1 MSGSRAANSSWPQG
15 HTNLES
21 RSMTE
26 AIAASQE
33 IQVECEETSSVLR
46 KLSVEVDAGRVGRAF
61 EAAYAELRKTARVR
75 GFRPGRVPRKV
86 LEQMYGAQM
95 PDQVERTLVSETL
108 GVAIERAE
116 VKPISEPDIEAQRPQ
131 EGQAF
136 RYTVRVEVKPEIE
149 LPDLDRLVGHRPVV
163 HVAESEV
170 DAEVEQMRERHAQ
183 WVEEPEGTESAEGH
197 SLVLDFVGRIDGE
210 TFQGGSAD
218 GAELQLGSGTMV
230 PGFEDQ
236 LVGVRA
242 GEQRQLE
249 VTFPDDYGSADIS
262 GKEAVFECKV
272 SAVRRRDKPE
282 LDDEFA
288 KDLGEFATLEALRA
302 QIKGDLE
309 TRRAAQADQALDQ
322 SLMESLLGLCDFEVP
337 PGVVDRQLQSQ
348 MQSLYQQFQGR
359 MPDDMIQQ
367 QLRRM
372 QEEGRPAAER
382 RVQEILVMEAV
393 ASAKEIEVSS
403 EEVDDRLHEMAES
416 QGMKVSELRKM
427 AEQQGWFQAIE
438 AELRDKK
445 VHALLAESAD
455 IQEVEAESPE
465 GEAEE
470 ED

>member
-1 MSGSRAANSSWPQG
+1 
-15 HTNLES
+15 
-21 RSMTE
+21 MTE
-26 AIAASQE
+26 TIAASQE
-33 IQVECEETSSVLR
+33 IQVECEETSPVLR
-46 KLSVEVDAGRVGRAF
+46 KLSVEVDVARVGRAF

-108 GVAIERAE
+108 GAAIERAE
-116 VKPISEPDIEAQRPQ
+116 VSPISEPDIEAQRPE

-136 RYTVRVEVKPEIE
+136 RYAIRVEVKPEIE
-149 LPDLDRLVGHRPVV
+149 LPDLEQLVGHRPVV
-163 HVAESEV
+163 HVTESEV
-170 DAEVEQMRERHAQ
+170 AAEVEQMRERQAQ
-183 WVEEPEGTESAEGH
+183 WVEEPEGTESADGH

-210 TFQGGSAD
+210 TFQGGSAE

-242 GEQRQLE
+242 GEERQVE

-262 GKEAVFECKV
+262 GKEAVFDCKV
-272 SAVRRRDKPE
+272 STVRRREKPE

-288 KDLGEFATLEALRA
+288 KDLGEFETLEALRA
-302 QIKGDLE
+302 QIKDDLE
-309 TRRAAQADQALDQ
+309 ARRVAQADQALDQ

-359 MPDDMIQQ
+359 MPDEMIQQ

-382 RVQEILVMEAV
+382 RVQEILVMEAI
-393 ASAKEIEVSS
+393 ASAQEIEVGS
-403 EEVDDRLHEMAES
+403 EEVDDRLHEMADS
-416 QGMKVSELRKM
+416 QGMQVSELRKM
-427 AEQQGWFQAIE
+427 AEQQGWFPAIE

-445 VHALLAESAD
+445 VYALLAESAD
-455 IQEVEAESPE
+455 IRELEAESPE

>member
-1 MSGSRAANSSWPQG
+1 
-15 HTNLES
+15 
-21 RSMTE
+21 MTE

-46 KLSVEVDAGRVGRAF
+46 SLSVEVDVARVGRVF

-108 GVAIERAE
+108 GAAIERAE
-116 VKPISEPDIEAQRPQ
+116 VSPISEPDIEAQRPE

-149 LPDLDRLVGHRPVV
+149 LPDLGELVGHRPAV
-163 HVAESEV
+163 HVVETEV
-170 DAEVEQMRERHAQ
+170 EAEVEQMRERHAQ
-183 WVEEPEGTESAEGH
+183 WVEESESAEATEGH

-210 TFQGGSAD
+210 TFQGGSAE

-242 GEQRQLE
+242 GEERQVQ

-262 GKEAVFECKV
+262 GKDAVFDCKV
-272 SAVRRRDKPE
+272 SAVRRREKPE

-288 KDLGEFATLEALRA
+288 KDLGDFETVDALRT
-302 QIKGDLE
+302 QIRGDLE
-309 TRRAAQADQALDQ
+309 TQRASQADQALDQ

-393 ASAKEIEVSS
+393 AAANEIEVSS

-416 QGMKVSELRKM
+416 QGMEVSELRKM
-427 AEQQGWFQAIE
+427 AEQQGWFPAIE

-465 GEAEE
+465 GEAVE